1 LLECENIKI
10 MYDII
15 IIGGGLAGLVSS
27 IQLAK
32 GGKKV
37 LLIEKKKYPF
47 HRVCGEYISNETR
60 PFLESIGLDF
70 TKLGVKE
77 ILRFQFT
84 SPSGRILETDLDLG
98 GFGISRYKIDE
109 ALYHLAQSCG
119 VEFLLENTVESVDF
133 QNDKFTVRT
142 LFDKFEARF
151 VIGTYGKRTK
161 LDASL
166 QRSFFSKRSPYIG
179 VKYHIKTD
187 FPQDL
192 IALHNF
198 KDGYCGI
205 SAIEDDKY
213 CLCYLTTRENLRKHG
228 TILEMEK
235 NILWKNPHLQKIF
248 SESEFLYEKPE
259 VINEISFAPKTTIE
273 NHILMAGD
281 SAGLITP
288 LCGNGMAMAIH
299 GAKLLSESILYKF
312 QDRYLVEKN
321 YQNAWTEHFQER
333 LWIGRNVQRLF
344 GNEVVSEL
352 ALSTMKTIKPLLRAV
367 IKATHGEVF

>member
-1 LLECENIKI
+1 
-10 MYDII
+10 MYEII

-32 GGKKV
+32 AGRKV
-37 LLIEKKKYPF
+37 LVIEKKTYPF

-60 PFLESIGLDF
+60 PFLTSLGVNFDD
-70 TKLGVKE
+70 LGVKE
-77 ILRFQFT
+77 ISNFQFS

-98 GFGISRYKIDE
+98 GFGISRYKLDE
-109 ALYHLAQSCG
+109 YLFHLAKKNG
-119 VEFLLENTVESVDF
+119 VNFLLEKSVESIDY
-133 QNDKFTVRT
+133 QEDIMIIKTQDQT
-142 LFDKFEARF
+142 YESRF
-151 VIGTYGKRTK
+151 AIGSFGKRTK
-161 LDASL
+161 LDATL
-166 QRSFFSKRSPYIG
+166 KRDFFTKRSPYIG

-205 SAIEDDKY
+205 SAIEDDRH
-213 CLCYLTTRENLRKHG
+213 CLCYLTTRENLRQHG
-228 TILEMEK
+228 TIAEMEK
-235 NILWKNPHLQKIF
+235 QILWKNPHLKKIF
-248 SESEFLYEKPE
+248 TESTFFYDKPE
-259 VINEISFAPKTTIE
+259 VINEISFAPKTSVE

-299 GAKLLSESILYKF
+299 GAKLLANSILENYT
-312 QDRYLVEKN
+312 DRNLVETTHQKTWN
-321 YQNAWTEHFQER
+321 QHFSQR
-333 LWIGRNVQRLF
+333 LWVGRSVQKLF
-344 GNEVVSEL
+344 GNEVVSEI
-352 ALSTMKTIKPLLRAV
+352 ALSSLKVIKPALKAI